1 MSAAKI
7 SNLTILY
14 TFLSSPRF
22 KPQDFSLKQ
31 LPNEP
36 TTVRINFTAHPPPT
50 DCQWR
55 LVAEDEKIH
64 TNQSCKES
72 LKVGIKGDYFVDLSA
87 TSENPFILY
96 VTNELGTSEF
106 QSKEAEMIMSASFS
120 SVNLTILLAIVLPL
134 LFLFSLV
141 GCFIFRRRQRRNIF
155 KNPNRNP
162 KVSTSTTYSYST
174 MMSVDSRKTHN
185 ITSNMGISSD
195 TTKRTNATEMENDKY

>member
-1 MSAAKI
+1 MKQI
-7 SNLTILY
+7 S
-14 TFLSSPRF
+14 
-22 KPQDFSLKQ
+22 
-31 LPNEP
+31 NEP
-36 TTVRINFTAHPPPT
+36 TTVRINFTAHPQPT

-55 LVAEDEKIH
+55 LVAEIN
-64 TNQSCKES
+64 NQSCKES

-87 TSENPFILY
+87 TSENPIILY
-96 VTNELGTSEF
+96 ITNELGTSEF
-106 QSKEAEMIMSASFS
+106 QSASFS
-120 SVNLTILLAIVLPL
+120 NGNLTIPLSIVLPL

-162 KVSTSTTYSYST
+162 KLSTSATYSYST